1 MKPFN
6 LREALAGKPC
16 VSKNGKIIYIF
27 KDVREFGFD
36 DDTPLVGLIIFNKN
50 NNMLTHWSDDGKNC
64 SSDNYHIVGMYEE
77 PELTS
82 EQALEK
88 AYQEGLRVRLNDGF
102 EYPVIGKA
110 RGGSYLLGD
119 ERNTYIMWREDFG
132 KPEICREDTAEPSPK
147 SYTITVTL
155 PKPFKPKEGD
165 VYFCLDDDEQGFILE
180 TTYHKFSDFDRK
192 NAEMGQC
199 FRTESD
205 AKAWLDAMKNALDD

>member
-64 SSDNYHIVGMYEE
+64 SSDNYQIVGMYEE
-77 PELTS
+77 PELTP
-82 EQALEK
+82 EQVLEK
-88 AYQEGLRVRLNDGF
+88 AYQEGLRVRLDDGF

-119 ERNTYIMWREDFG
+119 ERNTYIMWCEDFG

-147 SYTITVTL
+147 SDTITVTL
-155 PKPFKPKEGD
+155 PKPFKPKNG
-165 VYFCLDDDEQGFILE
+165 E
-180 TTYHKFSDFDRK
+180 TYYSIGGYHDGMI
-192 NAEMGQC
+192 AEMRANCMTHISILSGNC

-205 AKAWLDAMKNALDD
+205 AQAWLDAMKGALE

>member
-1 MKPFN
+1 MKEFN

-82 EQALEK
+82 EQVLEK
-88 AYQEGLRVRLNDGF
+88 AYQENLPLDA
-102 EYPVIGKA
+102 IGKKA
-110 RGGSYLLGD
+110 FVIAKTKDGD
-119 ERNTYIMWREDFG
+119 YVMQCGEDNLYFASH
-132 KPEICREDTAEPSPK
+132 EIEWKFYKDPAPK
-147 SYTITVTL
+147 SDTITVTL
-155 PKPFKPKEGD
+155 PKPFKPKTGEEY
-165 VYFCLDDDEQGFILE
+165 YFIRVKGLFFGFDIDKFEFDDSEFCINHSSTG
-180 TTYHKFSDFDRK
+180 R
-192 NAEMGQC
+192 C

-205 AKAWLDAMKNALDD
+205 AQAWLDAMANALDD

>member
-64 SSDNYHIVGMYEE
+64 SSDNYQIVGMYEE

-88 AYQEGLRVRLNDGF
+88 AYQEGLRVRLDDGF

-147 SYTITVTL
+147 SDTITVTL
-155 PKPFKPKEGD
+155 PKPFKPKEGE
-165 VYFCLDDDEQGFILE
+165 VYYSIGGYHNGTIVKMHANCMTDISIL
-180 TTYHKFSDFDRK
+180 SG
-192 NAEMGQC
+192 NC
-199 FRTESD
+199 FRAESD

>member
-16 VSKNGKIIYIF
+16 ISKNGKIIYIF

-64 SSDNYHIVGMYEE
+64 SSDNYQIVGMYEE

-88 AYQEGLRVRLNDGF
+88 AYQEGLRVRLDDGF

-147 SYTITVTL
+147 SDTITVTL
-155 PKPFKPKEGD
+155 PKPFKPKEGE
-165 VYFCLDDDEQGFILE
+165 VYYSIGGYHNEMIVKMHANCMTDISIL
-180 TTYHKFSDFDRK
+180 SG
-192 NAEMGQC
+192 NC
-199 FRTESD
+199 FRAESD
-205 AKAWLDAMKNALDD
+205 AKAWLDAMKNALGD